1 MIGITPQYALR
12 TAVFYDPNN
21 NPLNIPCEGPK
32 VVPVTVNFSLDTE
45 FQIDLSQLFQS
56 GQLSAMQYCIV
67 DLTAFTAANT
77 GLSLQQS
84 GSNQLVQVTNA
95 AGGIVGAGG
104 TVGLPLSVSSP
115 AKFQLISTSGST
127 ANIFFY
133 NYMLPAFYLTSIG
146 GV

>member
-56 GQLSAMQYCIV
+56 GQLSAMQYCIA
-67 DLTAFTAANT
+67 DLTAFTVVNT

-84 GSNQLVQVTNA
+84 GSNQLVQLTND
-95 AGGIVGAGG
+95 GGVGGPSG
-104 TVGLPLSVSSP
+104 TLGLPLSVSSP
-115 AKFQLISTSGST
+115 AKFQLISTSGKT

-133 NYMLPAFYLTSIG
+133 NYMLPAFYLLSTGG

>member
-32 VVPVTVNFSLDTE
+32 VVPVTVDFSLDTE

-56 GQLSAMQYCIV
+56 GQLSAMQYCIA
-67 DLTAFTAANT
+67 DLTAFTFNT
-77 GLSLQQS
+77 GFSLQQS
-84 GSNQLVQVTNA
+84 GSNQLVQVTNS
-95 AGGIVGAGG
+95 AGG
-104 TVGLPLSVSSP
+104 TSGYRGTLGLPLSVSSP
-115 AKFQLISTSGST
+115 AKFQLISTSLST

-133 NYMLPAFYLTSIG
+133 NYMLPAFYLMSIG
-146 GV
+146 SV